1 MVKFVT
7 ANAKQTQKL
16 AEMLAK
22 EIKSTPLQKRAFIV
36 GLEGELGGGKT
47 TFTQGF
53 AKGLKIKEKILSP
66 TFVILKKFKIHKHE
80 LKLKT
85 QNSKLKTQETEKKNY
100 KYFYHFD
107 CYRLESSKDLTTM
120 GFKEIIKNPENIV
133 LIEWADKIKR
143 ALPKEY
149 LKIKFRWLDKNKRE
163 IKFEV

>member
-1 MVKFVT
+1 MAKFIT
-7 ANAKQTQKL
+7 TNSKQTQKL

-22 EIKSTPLQKRAFIV
+22 EMLKSVPIQKRAFVV

-53 AKGLKIKEKILSP
+53 ARGLGVKEKILSP
-66 TFVILKKFKIHKHE
+66 TFVILKRFELHKHN
-80 LKLKT
+80 LKNVRC
-85 QNSKLKTQETEKKNY
+85 QMSGVRCFR
-100 KYFYHFD
+100 YFYHFD

-143 ALPKEY
+143 VLPKEY
-149 LKIKFRWLDKNKRE
+149 LKIKFKWLDKNKRE
-163 IKFEV
+163 IKFEA

>member
-1 MVKFVT
+1 MAKFIT
-7 ANAKQTQKL
+7 TNSKQTQKL

-22 EIKSTPLQKRAFIV
+22 EIKSAPLQKRAFVV
-36 GLEGELGGGKT
+36 GLEGDLGSGKT

-53 AKGLKIKEKILSP
+53 ARGLKIKEKILSP
-66 TFVILKKFKIHKHE
+66 TFVILKKFKIHKH
-80 LKLKT
+80 KL
-85 QNSKLKTQETEKKNY
+85 NVKNGH

-120 GFKEIIKNPENIV
+120 GFKEIIKNTENIV

-143 ALPKEY
+143 ALPKDY

-163 IKFEV
+163 IKFEA